1 MPLKYFGYFGTYR
14 GKVRVLTETLQ
25 DLKAI
30 KCLYGGEVGNQI
42 SRKTVLKA
50 PKSYNRLQLTS
61 CIPSLST
68 GLLEMCISP
77 LGQTKNTSSRLSAQS
92 RRDNMRSVLPTAV
105 VQLPSKRST
114 IQQLL

>member
-77 LGQTKNTSSRLSAQS
+77 LGQTTPLAG
-92 RRDNMRSVLPTAV
+92 
-105 VQLPSKRST
+105 
-114 IQQLL
+114 